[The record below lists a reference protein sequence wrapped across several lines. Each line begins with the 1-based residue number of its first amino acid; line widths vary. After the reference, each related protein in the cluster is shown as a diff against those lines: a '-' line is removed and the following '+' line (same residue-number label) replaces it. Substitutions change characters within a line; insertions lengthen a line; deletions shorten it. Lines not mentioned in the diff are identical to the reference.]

1 MSMYAIVD
9 VETTGLSPGAEKITE
24 IAIYLHDGKQVVD
37 EFQSLINPE
46 KKIPYRIVQMTGINN
61 QLVQDAPKFYEIAK
75 KIVELTEDKILVGH
89 NVRFDY
95 NFIRSEFKSLG
106 FDFQRR
112 TLDTVRL
119 SRKLIPGRRYY
130 SLAKLCKDLGIE
142 NPARH
147 RAAGDALATTRLFE
161 ILLSIDEQP
170 ENVKLNGYSSE
181 VSKSLVNDLPKETGV
196 YYFFNRDKDL
206 IYVGKSVNIHDR
218 VLSHMNNNLHK
229 KAIEMR
235 AEITDVQFE
244 LTGSELVALLLESSE
259 IKEHQPIYNRQ
270 QRRTFFNYGL
280 YAFEDDDGYKN
291 LKVMRIV
298 DELNPI
304 FTYGSSQEGKD
315 HLFRLIEEF
324 ELCQKL
330 CGLYETVGACFQY
343 QIKQCNGSCVGEE
356 STCDYNARVNEALE
370 NYHFEHQNF
379 FIIDKGRNK
388 DERSVVKVHNGK
400 YIGFGYID
408 LKLAIGEMEP
418 LNDCIQP
425 YNDNREVRQIINS
438 YLRQDKLEKIL
449 KF

>member
-24 IAIYLHDGKQVVD
+24 IAIYLHDGKMIVD

-46 KKIPYRIVQMTGINN
+46 KKIPYRIVQITGINN

-161 ILLSIDEQP
+161 ILLAIDEQP
-170 ENVKLNGYSSE
+170 ENVKLNGYNSE
-181 VSKSLVNDLPKETGV
+181 VSKSLVNDLPKERGV

-229 KAIEMR
+229 KAVEMR
-235 AEITDVQFE
+235 AEISDVQYE
-244 LTGSELVALLLESSE
+244 LTGSELTALLLESSE
-259 IKEHQPIYNRQ
+259 IKKYQPIYNRQ

-280 YAFEDDDGYKN
+280 YAFDDDDGYKN

-330 CGLYETVGACFQY
+330 CGLYETVGACFHY
-343 QIKQCNGSCVGEE
+343 QIKQCKGSCIGVEP
-356 STCDYNARVNEALE
+356 TCDYNARVNEALE

-388 DERSVVKVHNGK
+388 DERSVVKVKNGK
-400 YIGFGYID
+400 YIGFGYTD

-425 YNDNREVRQIINS
+425 HKDNREVRQIINS

>member
-46 KKIPYRIVQMTGINN
+46 KKIPYRIVQITGINN

-95 NFIRSEFKSLG
+95 SFIRSDFKSLG
-106 FDFQRR
+106 FVFGGR

-161 ILLSIDEQP
+161 ILLAIDEQP
-170 ENVKLNGYSSE
+170 ENVKLNGYNSE

-206 IYVGKSVNIHDR
+206 IYIGKSVNIHDR
-218 VLSHMNNNLHK
+218 ILSHMNNNLHK
-229 KAIEMR
+229 KAVE
-235 AEITDVQFE
+235 
-244 LTGSELVALLLESSE
+244 
-259 IKEHQPIYNRQ
+259 
-270 QRRTFFNYGL
+270 RR
-280 YAFEDDDGYKN
+280 
-291 LKVMRIV
+291 
-298 DELNPI
+298 
-304 FTYGSSQEGKD
+304 
-315 HLFRLIEEF
+315 
-324 ELCQKL
+324 
-330 CGLYETVGACFQY
+330 
-343 QIKQCNGSCVGEE
+343 
-356 STCDYNARVNEALE
+356 
-370 NYHFEHQNF
+370 
-379 FIIDKGRNK
+379 GRT
-388 DERSVVKVHNGK
+388 S
-400 YIGFGYID
+400 
-408 LKLAIGEMEP
+408 
-418 LNDCIQP
+418 
-425 YNDNREVRQIINS
+425 
-438 YLRQDKLEKIL
+438 
-449 KF
+449 

>member
-9 VETTGLSPGAEKITE
+9 VETTGLSPSGEKITE
-24 IAIYLHDGKQVVD
+24 IAIYLHDGKQIVD

-46 KKIPYRIVQMTGINN
+46 KKIPYRIVQMTGIND

-75 KIVELTEDKILVGH
+75 KIVELTEGKILVGH
-89 NVRFDY
+89 NVQFDY

-119 SRKLIPGRRYY
+119 SRKLIPERRYY

-161 ILLSIDEQP
+161 ILLAIDEQP
-170 ENVKLNGYSSE
+170 ENVKLNGYNSE
-181 VSKSLVNDLPKETGV
+181 VNKSLVNDLPKETGV
-196 YYFFNRDKDL
+196 YYFFNRNKDL

-229 KAIEMR
+229 KAVEMR
-235 AEITDVQFE
+235 AEISDVKYE
-244 LTGSELVALLLESSE
+244 LTGSELIALLLESSE
-259 IKEHQPIYNRQ
+259 IKKHQPIYNRQ
-270 QRRTFFNYGL
+270 QRRIFFNYGL
-280 YAFEDDDGYKN
+280 YAFEDENGYKN

-330 CGLYETVGACFQY
+330 CGLYETVGACFHY
-343 QIKQCNGSCVGEE
+343 QIKQCRGSCVGEE
-356 STCDYNARVNEALE
+356 TTGDYNARVNEALE

-379 FIIDKGRNK
+379 FVIDKGRNI
-388 DERSVVKVHNGK
+388 DERSIVKVQNGK
-400 YIGFGYID
+400 YIGFGYAD

-425 YNDNREVRQIINS
+425 YRDNREVRQIINS
-438 YLRQDKLEKIL
+438 CLRQDKFEKIL